1 MISVSNPRDDVRVTL
16 PGDRVFSAP
25 IGANVGDIFAAAGV
39 TLDAKK
45 GPVCGAVID
54 NDLRELTY
62 PVTRDCTVL
71 PVTLVDSD
79 GGRIYRRSLVFVLVV
94 AARELFPD
102 ARISVENSIT
112 VGGFYCRVM
121 ERPAFNADELDK
133 LRARMREIITANE
146 PITRSIITLPE
157 ASAIFAA
164 RGDDDKQRLLE
175 YRSKDYLTIYTLRG
189 YPDYFF
195 GYMLPS
201 TGALAVFDLENAES
215 EGFYLRFPRPEEP
228 QALQPIGDL
237 PQIERVFRETDTWLT
252 LMGIEDMGRLN
263 RTITDGR
270 FREVIL
276 IAEALH
282 SRRIAEIAAQI
293 ADRHTEGVRLV
304 LIAGPS
310 SSGKTT
316 FSKRLA
322 VQLMAFGIQPFTL
335 AMDNYFVDR
344 HLTPLD
350 EKGDYDFEA
359 LDALNRD
366 RLNADL
372 LKLMNLEEAQL
383 PSFNFRE
390 GKSYPGDSVLLTKES
405 VIIAEGIHGLNPAL
419 IPQIPQDRVFR
430 IYVSCLTALNID
442 RHNRIPTT
450 DVRLLRRMVR
460 DFDHRGYSAQETLDR
475 WESVRRGEKRN
486 IFPYQENADAMFN
499 TSLVYELAVIRRFA
513 EPLLLQIDV
522 NSPRYMEAKRLL
534 AFLGWARA
542 AEPDFVPGDSLLREF
557 VGGSVLEDYTPG
569 VKVIPKKV

>member
-1 MISVSNPRDDVRVTL
+1 MISVSSPRDDVRVIL
-16 PGDRVFSAP
+16 PDGRIFSAP
-25 IGANVGDIFAAAGV
+25 VGTTIGEVFAAAGIV
-39 TLDAKK
+39 PTPRT
-45 GPVCGAVID
+45 GPICGAVID
-54 NDLRELTY
+54 NDLRELNF
-62 PVTRDCTVL
+62 PLARDANAQ
-71 PVTLVDSD
+71 PITLVDSD
-79 GGRIYRRSLVFVLVV
+79 GGRIYRRSLVFVLIV
-94 AARELFPD
+94 AAHELFPD
-102 ARISVENSIT
+102 VKISVENSIT
-112 VGGFYCRVM
+112 VGGFYCRVLD
-121 ERPAFNADELDK
+121 RPSFSEAELGQ
-133 LRARMREIITANE
+133 LRARMQAIIAQDE
-146 PITRSIITLPE
+146 PIMRSLITLPE
-157 ASAIFAA
+157 AMAIFAA

-201 TGALAVFDLENAES
+201 TGALSVFDLQNAES
-215 EGFYLRFPRPEEP
+215 DGFYLRFPRPEQP

-263 RTITDGR
+263 HAITDGR

-344 HLTPLD
+344 ELTPLD
-350 EKGDYDFEA
+350 ENGAYDFET
-359 LDALNRD
+359 LGALNRD

-383 PSFNFRE
+383 PLFNFRD

-405 VIIAEGIHGLNPAL
+405 VIIAEGIHGLNPEL
-419 IPQIPQDRVFR
+419 IPYIPVERVYR

-450 DVRLLRRMVR
+450 DVRLLRRIVR
-460 DFDHRGYSAQETLDR
+460 DYAHRGYSAQETLDR

-499 TSLVYELAVIRRFA
+499 TSLAYEVAVMRPFV

-534 AFLGWARA
+534 AFLGWARPA
-542 AEPDFVPGDSLLREF
+542 PLEFVPGDSLLREF

-569 VKVIPKKV
+569 VKVSPKPR